1 MKRGIRKKEGED
13 LSEASIEKVIS
24 LLNQDNPITKK
35 EACSILNISYNT
47 ARLNKIIEEHND
59 LIEYRA
65 RRRKEIRNA
74 PISKDEISE
83 IISTYLETGNLSE
96 ISDSTYRSIDIIKGI
111 LDKYNI
117 PLRSTEYDYFNP
129 PILNDDAINNDYTKD
144 DLVYSARYTQPAKVS
159 KRYTED
165 VYRIWLL
172 ADEQYALQPY
182 WELGDL
188 RQVQIDFSIDTPDR
202 KYWSGDQEILR
213 VINLT
218 LQNAKK
224 RKSKSE

>member
-1 MKRGIRKKEGED
+1 MKRGVRKKEGED
-13 LSEASIEKVIS
+13 LSEANIEKVS
-24 LLNQDNPITKK
+24 TLLNQEKPITKK
-35 EACSILNISYNT
+35 EACSILNISYNP

-59 LIEYRA
+59 LLEYRA
-65 RRRKEIRNA
+65 RRRKELRNA
-74 PISKDEISE
+74 PLSDDEISE

-96 ISDSTYRSIDIIKGI
+96 IADSTFRSTDVIKRV
-111 LDKYNI
+111 LEKYNI

-129 PILNDDAINNDYTKD
+129 PILNEESVKNDYAKE

-159 KRYTED
+159 KRYNEE

-188 RQVQIDFSIDTPDR
+188 REIQTSFGIDTPDR
-202 KYWSGDQEILR
+202 KYWSGEQEILR
-213 VINLT
+213 AINLA
-218 LQNAKK
+218 LQNQKR